1 MSHYQNSPTF
11 RLFGSNP
18 SFMKGVAR
26 VFDFS
31 QSLDK
36 YNTSPTTEEAD
47 FNAIKSD
54 WEAVGKDIRVAIEK
68 YGERQNSG
76 KWQGKSVPRT
86 GCSNRA

>member
-76 KWQGKSVPRT
+76 K
-86 GCSNRA
+86 